1 MFPIL
6 IAVVFL
12 DACLCKGFIILC
24 TVSFFLL
31 FCLNLCVLR
40 DIQPSRNKSHLQ
52 IYQRVFKWVRRCK
65 MSAEDR
71 VASINKRRREIEGD
85 RLWARALTLPY
96 TDLMYLFDRTYTN
109 LIACWDAANDP
120 EQTDRMC
127 SIEQDTWKS
136 ASYLLIDLWRVHGE
150 DNWVHAPHLILIAS
164 TASLKTSSQ
173 LQISCWR
180 VLTPIAILS
189 TSIGASSHSITRRLS
204 WGVKARMHGIRLLR
218 MMPSHVWQRVWVNI
232 PFWWSI

>member
-136 ASYLLIDLWRVHGE
+136 TSYLLIDLWRAHGE
-150 DNWVHAPHLILIAS
+150 DNWGACTPPYLDSIHSLLEDEL
-164 TASLKTSSQ
+164 TAANIVLKSSNP
-173 LQISCWR
+173 SM
-180 VLTPIAILS
+180 ILS
-189 TSIGASSHSITRRLS
+189 TSIGASLHSITRRLS